1 MNAIEYIKETVF
13 GISPQKTDTEKAI
26 KKLEETKDYLKH
38 LIVHERKKMDDA
50 NIVALQAVSQTQN
63 FLKLK
68 KFNRIYEYWT
78 PTGIFESVLTS
89 YDVAIVSHYRRL
101 FDAVEAFI
109 QTPEFVKKISAPFKK
124 RISNDIELMRKEWA
138 EYLKLIDLVNA
149 DSRKYFL
156 EAMSPAATTNCI
168 KIFMQ
173 KNKKRLERIGLLI
186 DRQRTRFA
194 TLIADAEALLHFLKE
209 TSP

>member
-1 MNAIEYIKETVF
+1 
-13 GISPQKTDTEKAI
+13 
-26 KKLEETKDYLKH
+26 
-38 LIVHERKKMDDA
+38 
-50 NIVALQAVSQTQN
+50 
-63 FLKLK
+63 
-68 KFNRIYEYWT
+68 
-78 PTGIFESVLTS
+78 
-89 YDVAIVSHYRRL
+89 
-101 FDAVEAFI
+101 
-109 QTPEFVKKISAPFKK
+109 
-124 RISNDIELMRKEWA
+124 MRKEWA